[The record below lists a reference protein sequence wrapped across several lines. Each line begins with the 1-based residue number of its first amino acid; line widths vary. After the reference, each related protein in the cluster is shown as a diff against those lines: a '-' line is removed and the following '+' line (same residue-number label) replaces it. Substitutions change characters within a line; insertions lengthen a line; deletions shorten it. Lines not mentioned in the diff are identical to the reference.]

1 MPYVDNTFYTN
12 TYKGTLVPSSLF
24 NTYSMRASYRI
35 QLMTLGKSDDYKTSN
50 NVKYATCSLLDF
62 YYKEDNGI
70 YDKTSE
76 SVDGYSI
83 SYDSTNKGKT
93 KEEREHD
100 LVFTYLGS
108 TGIMTS
114 SLEDINGYYE

>member
-1 MPYVDNTFYTN
+1 
-12 TYKGTLVPSSLF
+12 
-24 NTYSMRASYRI
+24 
-35 QLMTLGKSDDYKTSN
+35 MTLGKSDDYKTSN